1 MACRFPHDCRKKPDP
16 RNDLCR
22 GCAISVARQQ
32 PSARAIR
39 HERALHSDP
48 AIVERRLRNQR
59 ARLCIQWT
67 ADMDAKLIEMATAR
81 IGATPIG
88 NAVGVGKA
96 AVRQRRDALGL
107 PKGRAPGGS
116 KSKRG
121 TVRVKM
127 VSV

>member
-1 MACRFPHDCRKKPDP
+1 MTFDYASHARNLSRDPD
-16 RNDLCR
+16 
-22 GCAISVARQQ
+22 IVAR
-32 PSARAIR
+32 
-39 HERALHSDP
+39 
-48 AIVERRLRNQR
+48 RNASKR
-59 ARLCIQWT
+59 ARQCIVWD

-127 VSV
+127 VSA